1 MSIGT
6 FLSPIYRQ
14 MHFQDDF
21 NINRYP
27 NFDFKFSNF
36 SDSKTLDNVFNF
48 GEERSSVEN
57 LNWSP
62 MAMNV

>member
-1 MSIGT
+1 
-6 FLSPIYRQ
+6 